1 MRGIS
6 RKMKTENILII
17 DDDPATTRLLEV
29 LLTREGYNIQ
39 TENLSANAIQITKD
53 FNPDLI
59 ILDLMMPGTDGLQVC
74 KMIKTDPDINPV
86 PVIMFSAVNEFKLRK
101 QAFEAGVSE
110 YISKPI
116 HPDELRQ
123 KIRDWLHVS
132 SSTQEPQEE

>member
-1 MRGIS
+1 
-6 RKMKTENILII
+6 MKTENILII

-39 TENLSANAIQITKD
+39 TENLSTNAVQVTKE

-74 KMIKTDPDINPV
+74 KMIKTDPTIEPV
-86 PVIMFSAVNEFKLRK
+86 PVIMFSAVSEYKLRK
-101 QAFEAGVSE
+101 LAFEAGVSE

-123 KIRDWLHVS
+123 KIRDWLQVS
-132 SSTQEPQEE
+132 TSTPEPPETE